1 MSVRALALA
10 LLVSGSPLAASA
22 AGRVVSTTGE
32 LTAGGK
38 PLRAGDALPDAEI
51 RLESGTATLAI
62 DGGRFL
68 LKGPARLT
76 PKKTVFRLEFGSLLS
91 VLKHRA
97 GLRFTVRTPT
107 AVAAVRGTDFFVE
120 VRPKSEAD
128 VCICRGAL
136 EVTAKGMKALPMAAE
151 NHLLYR
157 FAQAA
162 SRTSVDRKPSGERLG
177 HNDAELDA
185 LRALLAEDKP

>member
-1 MSVRALALA
+1 MSARALWLS
-10 LLVSGSPLAASA
+10 LLVSCAPLAASA

-38 PLRAGDALPDAEI
+38 ALQAGDALPDAEV
-51 RLESGTATLAI
+51 RLESGTATLAM

-76 PKKTVFRLEFGSLLS
+76 PRKTVFRLEFGSLLS
-91 VLKHRA
+91 VLERRA
-97 GLRFTVRTPT
+97 GRRFAVRTPT

-128 VCICRGAL
+128 VCICRGAI
-136 EVTAKGMKALPMAAE
+136 EVTAKGMKALPMTSE

-157 FAQAA
+157 FAQSA
-162 SRTSVDRKPSGERLG
+162 SRTSVDRKPAGARLG

-185 LRALLAEDKP
+185 LRKLLADEKP

>member
-1 MSVRALALA
+1 MRLRALAASLILSCA
-10 LLVSGSPLAASA
+10 PLAASA

-38 PLRAGDALPDAEI
+38 PLHAGDALPDSEV
-51 RLESGTATLAI
+51 RLESGTATLAM

-76 PKKTVFRLEFGSLLS
+76 PKKTVFRLDFGSLLS

-136 EVTAKGMKALPMAAE
+136 EVTAKGMKALPMTSE
-151 NHLLYR
+151 NHLLHR

-162 SRTSVDRKPSGERLG
+162 SRTAVDRKPTGARLG
-177 HNDAELDA
+177 HDDAELDA
-185 LRALLAEDKP
+185 LRKLLADEKP